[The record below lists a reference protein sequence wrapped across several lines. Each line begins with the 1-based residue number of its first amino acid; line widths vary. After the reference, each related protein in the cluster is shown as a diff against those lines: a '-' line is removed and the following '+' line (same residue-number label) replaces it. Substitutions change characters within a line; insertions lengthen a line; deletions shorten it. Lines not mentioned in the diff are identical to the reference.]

1 MTSYSVESRDQI
13 FVKGYGFLPFV
24 KTKSRNIS
32 KNISKNLSI
41 EYSWKLIDHT
51 KQSGTSTLKTAS
63 ERAIQTTAETTGNLI
78 GNKLLVELQKSKN
91 NPPQN
96 NEEEIFRERYISRT
110 KTENYWWSKINIIIF
125 KNGVSKNN

>member
-1 MTSYSVESRDQI
+1 MTSCSVESRDQI
-13 FVKGYGFLPFV
+13 FVKGYGFLSFV

-78 GNKLLVELQKSKN
+78 GNK
-91 NPPQN
+91 
-96 NEEEIFRERYISRT
+96 IADTIT
-110 KTENYWWSKINIIIF
+110 K
-125 KNGVSKNN
+125 V